1 MGNWQLEI
9 NQTMPDNKV
18 INQEIE
24 HPIEDHIS
32 PAARRITKHLFRH
45 NFAER
50 GIEEIYD
57 FGYYLREFIHHS
69 KPLRLQRLGV
79 SVKRKNRYR
88 EKAQPLRL
96 QRYYFFL
103 KCANF

>member
-1 MGNWQLEI
+1 MNYLV
-9 NQTMPDNKV
+9 PDNKV

-24 HPIEDHIS
+24 YPIEYHIPPS
-32 PAARRITKHLFRH
+32 ARRITKHLFRH
-45 NFAER
+45 DLAER
-50 GIEEIYD
+50 GIEEIDD
-57 FGYYLREFIHHS
+57 FSYYLREFIHHS